1 MMKRRSQIKKDV
13 AFRKSRFRERRGGE
27 REREREKKI
36 CLFCDLYFF
45 ENKVCV
51 CVWLPLGF
59 LYVIIKI
66 YERNILLKFY
76 FIKNNF
82 IYKKNKKIITR
93 RRTTRSYFLFLIVY
107 TLKYFF

>member
-13 AFRKSRFRERRGGE
+13 AFRKSRFRER
-27 REREREKKI
+27 EREREKKI
-36 CLFCDLYFF
+36 CLSCDLYFF

-66 YERNILLKFY
+66 YERNILY
-76 FIKNNF
+76 
-82 IYKKNKKIITR
+82 
-93 RRTTRSYFLFLIVY
+93 
-107 TLKYFF
+107 

>member
-1 MMKRRSQIKKDV
+1 MLHFVKVDL
-13 AFRKSRFRERRGGE
+13 E

-36 CLFCDLYFF
+36 CLSYDLYFF

-66 YERNILLKFY
+66 YERN
-76 FIKNNF
+76 N
-82 IYKKNKKIITR
+82 KII
-93 RRTTRSYFLFLIVY
+93 LPGI
-107 TLKYFF
+107 LKK